1 MPLVDRL
8 RHNWPLILLSAAT
21 LGALALL
28 WIVRDTPLQP
38 LPWLRVDALSAFFG
52 FATFGGCALAII
64 GTSSG
69 PATSTARHTS
79 KSFSPPRHQ
88 DTKPSSRGV
97 LVVQTIGLFRPNGTR
112 VWRALA
118 LLLLL
123 AAYVATPTLVIAGTY
138 LLRALLMLPA
148 RRLARTPG
156 ETRLRSFG
164 RTVRPVLLA
173 APGVVAAGALLVGY
187 GALALRGALR
197 YDERTAGGALDG
209 FVFWFV
215 LLAACIAGAQLYL
228 HPGDQ
233 RSEDEG
239 RPIIGKGPTA
249 RDDRPSHFTLHAS
262 RFTQLEQDLVRIAWL
277 YPLVRLYSL
286 GPWNNGWS
294 FATMLLGGAVAVWAA
309 GSAFAQTDADARR
322 RLTLLS
328 YLGLV
333 LAGLGLGT
341 SAGIVAGC
349 YGLLVYLLLAVG
361 SAPVPRA
368 DGQPEANAAFVGQTS
383 QRWLLSGAIPFT
395 APFVAAWLLIG
406 AGHAGGVILLSGI
419 VWVVTL
425 INALATGLALSAE
438 RSARR
443 ALTVA
448 AAASVAL
455 GIGAPLV
462 VLALIQPVVEQLQGG
477 LTLYGDVNV
486 WPWVGL
492 ETIDAAHT
500 PVTTLP
506 AIAIA
511 GLMLVLS
518 ALVYL
523 ILRLRAVSAP
533 PAAIVARADQ
543 SDAAHMA
550 FDPQQRL
557 RALLASLRTEVA
569 WLGGTAGAPDEER
582 PVDGE

>member
-1 MPLVDRL
+1 MPLAGRL
-8 RHNWPLILLSAAT
+8 RHNWPLILMSAAA

-38 LPWLRVDALSAFFG
+38 VPWLRVDALSAFFG
-52 FATFGGCALAII
+52 FAMFGGCALAII
-64 GTSSG
+64 G
-69 PATSTARHTS
+69 
-79 KSFSPPRHQ
+79 
-88 DTKPSSRGV
+88 
-97 LVVQTIGLFRPNGTR
+97 GLGRSALR
-112 VWRALA
+112 SWRALA
-118 LLLLL
+118 LLALLLVAYAATATLAIAGVYLLL
-123 AAYVATPTLVIAGTY
+123 ALLTL
-138 LLRALLMLPA
+138 PE
-148 RRLARTPG
+148 RRLAGTPAK
-156 ETRLRSFG
+156 TRLRSFG
-164 RTVRPVLLA
+164 RAVRQAVLA
-173 APGVVAAGALLVGY
+173 APGLVAAGALLVGY

-209 FVFWFV
+209 FAFWFV
-215 LLAACIAGAQLYL
+215 LLAACIAQL
-228 HPGDQ
+228 DFRQ
-233 RSEDEG
+233 DERRSADEG
-239 RPIIGKGPTA
+239 RPIIGTRPAA
-249 RDDRPSHFTLHAS
+249 RNDRAS
-262 RFTQLEQDLVRIAWL
+262 RFTRLERDLVRIAWL

-294 FATMLLGGAVAVWAA
+294 FATMLLGGAAAVWAA

-322 RLTLLS
+322 RLVRSS
-328 YLGLV
+328 YLGLT

-349 YGLLVYLLLAVG
+349 YGLLAYLVLAVG
-361 SAPVPRA
+361 SAASAQPRA
-368 DGQPEANAAFVGQTS
+368 ADQEGANAVGVGQTS
-383 QRWLLSGAIPFT
+383 RRWLLSGAIPLT

-419 VWVVTL
+419 VWIVML
-425 INALATGLALSAE
+425 INALTMGLAISAG
-438 RSARR
+438 RKATR

-462 VLALIQPVVEQLQGG
+462 VLALIRPVVEQLQGG
-477 LTLYGDVNV
+477 LTLYGDVNI

-492 ETIDAAHT
+492 ETIDAGHT

-506 AIAIA
+506 AIAIS

-533 PAAIVARADQ
+533 PAAAVAHADQ
-543 SDAAHMA
+543 SDAVPVA
-550 FDPQQRL
+550 DDQRQRL
-557 RALLASLRTEVA
+557 RELLASLRSEVA
-569 WLGGTAGAPDEER
+569 WFGGAPRASDEER